1 MIKKL
6 RMLSKYLK
14 GSKKGLAAAF
24 VLAAVSTLAKLM
36 IPYIA
41 GRLINQA
48 KDGLITNDSFSL
60 SLILMGVCLVLGV
73 ATRYGFDALC
83 GKLSQEIGERIRKE
97 VVDAYLNAPVSYL
110 DKHSEG
116 DLLLRLLNDTENV
129 QNGLIVG
136 GTTFFDGIVAIIV
149 TMVMMF
155 ALNWLLGIAVVVL
168 TPISL
173 LASRFVSKFNAKHF
187 KGQAKNAGKM
197 SGFVSESLNNSQTI
211 QNLNL
216 GEERKKD
223 FDEISDAYRKD
234 VFRASMGASI
244 INPSTRLVNGI
255 INAILITLGAVII
268 TANWD
273 LGVEFGVGD
282 LTAFLVYASNYMD
295 PFNSVSDVIAELSFA
310 FASLERID
318 ALLNVKKVDRSGMEL
333 KEGVSDIYS
342 SDLDFGYVPERMV
355 LKKVNIDLPKGK
367 RIALVGPTG
376 CGKTTLI
383 QVLMRFYEPNA
394 GDFYWNDLP
403 GTEIS
408 RDAICSKVG
417 MVLQNTWIFH
427 GTVKENIAY
436 GNDSASD
443 EDIIEASKAALAHE
457 MIMRLPNGY
466 DTVISDNS
474 GLSAGEKQLLCVA
487 RVFCRKPE
495 VIVLDEATSNIDIRT
510 ESILNNSFD
519 NLMKGKTSLVVA
531 HRLSTIVASD
541 RIYYLKDGEI
551 LESGTHEELLM
562 KRGYYYELYMSQF
575 VHEDDTK

>member
-1 MIKKL
+1 
-6 RMLSKYLK
+6 MLNRYLK
-14 GSKKGLAAAF
+14 GSKKGL
-24 VLAAVSTLAKLM
+24 VLAFIMAVVSTFAKLM
-36 IPYIA
+36 IPFIA
-41 GRLINQA
+41 GRLINGA
-48 KDGLITNDSFSL
+48 IDGKIASDNLSL
-60 SLILMGVCLVLGV
+60 SIILMSVCLVVGT

-83 GKLSQEIGERIRKE
+83 GKLAQEVGARIRKE
-97 VVDAYLNAPVSYL
+97 VVGSYLNVPISYL
-110 DKHSEG
+110 DTHAEG

-129 QNGLIVG
+129 QQGLIVG
-136 GTTFFDGIVAIIV
+136 GATFFDGVVAILV

-155 ALNWLLGIAVVVL
+155 TLNWLLGLAVVVL
-168 TPISL
+168 TPLSL
-173 LASRFVSKFNAKHF
+173 LTSRFVSKFNAKHF

-197 SGFVSESLNNSQTI
+197 SGFVSESLTNSQTI

-216 GEERKKD
+216 FNERKKG
-223 FDEISDAYRKD
+223 FDEISDVYRKD
-234 VFRASMGASI
+234 VFKASMGASI

-268 TANWD
+268 TANWN
-273 LGVEFGVGD
+273 LGITFGVGD
-282 LTAFLVYASNYMD
+282 LTAFLVYASNYME

-318 ALLNVKKVDRSGMEL
+318 TLINQNKVDRSGL
-333 KEGVSDIYS
+333 KLEEGIEDIHS
-342 SDLDFGYVPERMV
+342 ESLDFGYVPETLV
-355 LKKVNIDLPKGK
+355 LKNVNMDLPKGK

-383 QVLMRFYEPNA
+383 QVLMKFYDPNS
-394 GDFYWNDLP
+394 GDFFWN
-403 GTEIS
+403 GKASQEIS
-408 RDAICSKVG
+408 SDTICDKVG

-436 GNDSASD
+436 GNPNASD
-443 EDIIEASKAALAHE
+443 EDVTEAAKAALAHE

-466 DTVISDNS
+466 DTIISDAS

-495 VIVLDEATSNIDIRT
+495 IIVLDEATSNIDIRT

-541 RIYYLKDGEI
+541 KIYYLKDGEI
-551 LESGTHEELLM
+551 LESGTHQELLM

-575 VHEDDTK
+575 VHEGDMK

>member
-6 RMLSKYLK
+6 RMLTRYLK
-14 GSKKGLAAAF
+14 GSRKGLALAF
-24 VLAAVSTLAKLM
+24 ILAALSTFAKLI
-36 IPYIA
+36 IPFIA
-41 GRLINQA
+41 GRLINNA
-48 KDGLITNDSFSL
+48 TDGSITPENMSL
-60 SLILMGVCLVLGV
+60 SLILMGVALVVGV
-73 ATRYGFDALC
+73 AARYGFDALC
-83 GKLSQEIGERIRKE
+83 GKLAQEVGERIRKE
-97 VVDAYLNAPVSYL
+97 VVDSYLNIPVSYL
-110 DKHSEG
+110 DTHTEG

-129 QNGLIVG
+129 QNGLVVG
-136 GTTFFDGIVAIIV
+136 GATFFDGIVAILV

-155 ALNWLLGIAVVVL
+155 TLNWLLGLAVIVL
-168 TPISL
+168 TPLSL
-173 LASRFVSKFNAKHF
+173 LTSRFVSKFNSKHF

-216 GEERKKD
+216 SAERKEG
-223 FDEISDAYRKD
+223 FDKISDEYRKD

-255 INAILITLGAVII
+255 INAILITLGAVVL
-268 TANWD
+268 TQNWD
-273 LGVEFGVGD
+273 LGITFKVGD

-295 PFNSVSDVIAELSFA
+295 PFNSVSDVMAELSFA

-318 ALLNVKKVDRSGMEL
+318 SLLNEKKVDRSGAPLEN
-333 KEGVSDIYS
+333 GIQDINS
-342 SDLDFGYVPERMV
+342 KNLDFEYVPGTLV
-355 LKKVNIDLPKGK
+355 LKNVNIDLPKGK

-383 QVLMRFYEPNA
+383 QVLMKFYDPKN
-394 GDFYWNDLP
+394 GDFYWNEKASQD
-403 GTEIS
+403 IS
-408 RDAICSKVG
+408 RDAICDKVG

-436 GNDSASD
+436 GNPNASD
-443 EDIIEASKAALAHE
+443 EDVIEAAKAALAHE

-466 DTVISDNS
+466 DTIISDNS

-531 HRLSTIVASD
+531 HRLSTIVGSD
-541 RIYYLKDGEI
+541 MIYYLKDGAI
-551 LESGTHEELLM
+551 LENGTHEELLK

-575 VHEDDTK
+575 VHEGDTK